1 MSDHICKSL
10 NLHLGQL
17 DHARMTVAYRGLAS
31 YYTYRTIE
39 RIKKEYSDVISNQL
53 FEVIL
58 NGLRSRIVLDT
69 CKFIHATNNEK
80 LSIADLKINTDLAE
94 ASKKYGYQNIEDYI
108 SKIKDYRDK
117 EISHCDYNHLY
128 RDSENEQ
135 IKVPYLDISRIV
147 FQKVF
152 EDIASKNNEKGKYV
166 FTARYCNLECFSK
179 AINKEV
185 SRLFCSS

>member
-10 NLHLGQL
+10 YLHLDQL

-31 YYTYRTIE
+31 YYTFRTIE
-39 RIKKEYSDVISNQL
+39 RISKDSDVISNQM
-53 FEVIL
+53 FEIIL

-69 CKFIHATNNEK
+69 CKFIHVSGNEK
-80 LSIADLKINTDLAE
+80 LSIADLKIDTELAE
-94 ASKKYGYQNIEDYI
+94 ASKNYGYQDIEDYI

-128 RDSENEQ
+128 SDSENEQ

-166 FTARYCNLECFSK
+166 FTARYCNLGCFSK
-179 AINKEV
+179 VINKEV
-185 SRLFCSS
+185 SRLFCSL